1 MKTDKIKNVVIGI
14 MVLLLAATGF
24 KAYNYRKVLI
34 EKKNI
39 IVQKDKKIAEL
50 DSKLLESVKLGYESL
65 IRFSYLDAYRTY
77 GIRHPFE
84 VKSSEF
90 QLILNKNSES
100 TTAYIEFLEKLG
112 YKDGKLTKIIAKE
125 KSDFVEVSDK
135 QSVLYDLM
143 IKEDGK
149 NKK

>member
-77 GIRHPFE
+77 GIRQ
-84 VKSSEF
+84 SSEF